1 METSTS
7 RYYTNS
13 QKLQDK
19 YLEFSKLLLEVLSG
33 CVVCEWPS
41 SLYRPKKE
49 KNPCYRCY
57 YVISLK
63 YMRKSVINIVLLCHA
78 NVCLSDIVPSSGV
91 LHVMPKELNF
101 SFLPKLRGIKGN
113 THSVLLHS
121 ISFHYLYIFHFSIIY
136 SFHSVINS
144 NEA

>member
-1 METSTS
+1 MKPLKLSDGST
-7 RYYTNS
+7 YCKIKFLLN
-13 QKLQDK
+13 QKIMTFGQRKTLII
-19 YLEFSKLLLEVLSG
+19 
-33 CVVCEWPS
+33 VCERPS

-49 KNPCYRCY
+49 KNPCYIG
-57 YVISLK
+57 VTTL
-63 YMRKSVINIVLLCHA
+63 SVINIVLLCHA
-78 NVCLSDIVPSSGV
+78 NVYLSDIVPSSGV